1 MSPSV
6 ADYWGHC
13 QTLWS
18 FSKHVQLLTCCPE
31 SWHAVIDG
39 MLVLTVGVLPGMAAN
54 ELRNSGDGDEDD
66 DCGHDDVEDG
76 CNDDDYNDD
85 DDNCR

>member
-1 MSPSV
+1 
-6 ADYWGHC
+6 
-13 QTLWS
+13 
-18 FSKHVQLLTCCPE
+18 
-31 SWHAVIDG
+31 